1 MSNLKSEMEKL
12 AQWGKENPMPKLPQ
26 PIDQSAL
33 IRELVGALDGV
44 LSSVIEDADDCVQ
57 THSETAERIRAA
69 RVALSRVP
77 AEYLE
82 RDNG

>member
-1 MSNLKSEMEKL
+1 MSSL
-12 AQWGKENPMPKLPQ
+12 AQRMNTEELQAANDGLCKRVE
-26 PIDQSAL
+26 DQAAL

-44 LSSVIEDADDCVQ
+44 LSSVIEAADDCVQ